1 MKIKKLANS
10 ALNFSINRFIE
21 ISALSIVI
29 IGVLLLISLTSY
41 SPNDPNFIFPENAE
55 IKNLLGFHGSF
66 AADLF
71 FQSFGLIILLMP
83 FSLILTGLNI
93 FFNKKIILI
102 IESNFYTILYISV
115 GSLFF
120 SIFYSNA
127 FEL

>member
-41 SPNDPNFIFPENAE
+41 SPNDPNFIFPENTE

-93 FFNKKIILI
+93 FLIKK
-102 IESNFYTILYISV
+102 
-115 GSLFF
+115 LF
-120 SIFYSNA
+120 
-127 FEL
+127 